1 MIYVVLFIVYDFNF
15 VFILSNV
22 YNMLSS
28 RGVVDSW
35 LVNKIDGPS
44 RRPVFKR
51 SLALTAEQLTV
62 C

>member
-1 MIYVVLFIVYDFNF
+1 MIYVVLFIVYDYNF
-15 VFILSNV
+15 VSILSNV

-35 LVNKIDGPS
+35 LVNNIDRPG

-62 C
+62 R